1 MDGCQLEDRGCGH
14 PIALRECVQIPGHA
28 GGELCEYQANTDDGR
43 CRSND
48 DCRGGVCRPTKGD
61 CINWGD
67 ACDGAP
73 TRFPGYCRDVHQAE
87 AQNCNPLN
95 ANECNNGYRCD
106 QAQDHVGQEG
116 LAAERGICAGN
127 ACERNG
133 DCAFGQACFFDGEEG
148 QCKGR
153 LLCRGPTEEAC
164 PESQACVPLYG
175 YGLHGGDFCVEGRS
189 CDAHDDCADGFGC
202 SNGLCIGHHHDCEGL
217 GGVRF
222 DSMCVPTIRAAGD
235 EDRNDWLSLDE
246 GGDDWRTFGFG
257 GVIDFV
263 LEERDQD
270 VFRYLDEDDSGTR
283 TFTVRSSDQR
293 QHHIPPV
300 KCFLVQFNE
309 EGTQVLD
316 EDDAW
321 EGEGCTLEVEINEG
335 EPYLFV
341 IHRLDML
348 EDHPIGDLRL
358 RAD

>member
-1 MDGCQLEDRGCGH
+1 
-14 PIALRECVQIPGHA
+14 
-28 GGELCEYQANTDDGR
+28 
-43 CRSND
+43 
-48 DCRGGVCRPTKGD
+48 
-61 CINWGD
+61 
-67 ACDGAP
+67 
-73 TRFPGYCRDVHQAE
+73 
-87 AQNCNPLN
+87 
-95 ANECNNGYRCD
+95 
-106 QAQDHVGQEG
+106 
-116 LAAERGICAGN
+116 
-127 ACERNG
+127 
-133 DCAFGQACFFDGEEG
+133 
-148 QCKGR
+148 
-153 LLCRGPTEEAC
+153 
-164 PESQACVPLYG
+164 
-175 YGLHGGDFCVEGRS
+175 
-189 CDAHDDCADGFGC
+189 
-202 SNGLCIGHHHDCEGL
+202 HDCEGL